1 MDSRLVFLRP
11 LGLRLV
17 EFMGLPVIPTITTTL
32 AEAEALALAALA
44 MENLALAA
52 VINAEAEKVQ
62 RAVGIVP
69 GTITT
74 VAEFTA
80 VLADLIAVDNSVARV
95 LRDVIKKE
103 IVLEFQLEEISAL
116 LGVGGAAVAA
126 FWLQ

>member
-1 MDSRLVFLRP
+1 
-11 LGLRLV
+11 
-17 EFMGLPVIPTITTTL
+17 MGLPVIPTITTTL

-126 FWLQ
+126 ADC